1 MANIQ
6 NQDLQSF
13 LKKYTYKKS
22 SGEKITHTRIGD
34 KKKIYGGAY
43 SIPDDKLT
51 EFYKLYYKHVFVD
64 KNPEY
69 LTEKQEQ
76 LESGI
81 VVDFDFRY
89 DGSVKR
95 KHTEDHIIDM
105 IDLYLTTMKDILDYK
120 EETFQIYIFEK
131 PDVNYLQDDNITK
144 DGIHMIIG
152 IKMDRKIQMIL
163 REKVLK
169 QLPSIWEDLP
179 INNSWESVLDEGIS
193 EGYTNWQLYGSRKPA
208 NQAYKLTSYYD
219 TTFDLN
225 DGEFN
230 FIKNNG
236 NSLNIKDNFYKLSA
250 QYKNHVAFEINPEI
264 LAQIKEPKQKKS
276 KTKKTNLKIVSNGSM
291 GYESIKNNDE
301 LDSIIET
308 FHEEIG
314 TCDYKLKETHEY
326 TMILPE
332 SYYGPSSRNKWIRV
346 GWSLYNTSPK
356 LFPTWLKFSSRD
368 VCRNT
373 LKGADGKFNWNM
385 VTELYETWKGFGN
398 NVNSNELTYKSIM
411 YWAKHDSKF
420 DDYKR
425 VKSETVDYFIE
436 ESLKGSAEFD
446 LANVL
451 HQLFKDQFIC
461 VSIKNNVWYEFK
473 HHRWH
478 EIDSGNTLRLSISQD
493 MHAIY
498 TRKVMESCEA
508 MNSFDQEDTRWSKM
522 RERTHTLAS
531 IAIKLK
537 KTTDK
542 NNIMREARELFYD
555 KNFIDKQDA
564 NPYLLCFNNG
574 VMDFKEN
581 IFRPGKP
588 EDYLTKTTS
597 NEYKPIDKIDKS
609 VLKEIDLFMEQLFP
623 IEELRRYMWDHL
635 ASCLVGTTE
644 NQTFNIYTGNG
655 RNGKSKLVDL
665 MGKCLGEY
673 KGTVPITLI
682 TSKRPG
688 IGSTSSEIVQLK
700 GIRYAVM
707 QEPSKNTRINE
718 GIMKEITGG
727 DPIQGRALF
736 KDMVTFIP
744 QFNLVV
750 CTNTLFDIESNDGG
764 TWRRIRVCDY
774 MSKFT
779 ETPVDNDPDEPYQFI
794 VDKKIDEKFDSW
806 KYAFTAKLVE
816 ISKKNKGEVVDC
828 DIVLCKSNEYRE
840 GQDYLTEFVKENIK
854 KVEGGK
860 IKKGE
865 VQEQFKQWYM
875 LQFGRGVPKGKE
887 LFEFMDKKFGKYKKG
902 CWHNVAI
909 IYDDQEEEDDA

>member
-1 MANIQ
+1 MATATFH
-6 NQDLQSF
+6 DLQSF
-13 LKKYTYKKS
+13 LKHYTYNKKS
-22 SGEKITHTRIGD
+22 GGSITHTRIGD
-34 KKKIYGGAY
+34 KKKIYGGVY
-43 SIPDDKLT
+43 SIPPEKLN
-51 EFYKLYYKHVFVD
+51 EFYNLYYNHVFEQN
-64 KNPEY
+64 KPEY

-76 LESGI
+76 DQGGI
-81 VVDFDFRY
+81 VIDFDFRY
-89 DGSVKR
+89 EGSVKKR
-95 KHTEDHIIDM
+95 QHTSDHIIDM
-105 IDLYLTTMKDILDYK
+105 IDLYITTMKEIVSYTDD
-120 EETFQIYIFEK
+120 TFQIYIFEK
-131 PDVNYLQDDNITK
+131 PEVNHVASDNITK

-152 IKMDRKIQMIL
+152 VKMSRPLQLLL

-169 QLPSIWEDLP
+169 QLPTIWEDLP
-179 INNSWESVLDEGIS
+179 ITNTWESVLDEGIS
-193 EGYTNWQLYGSRKPA
+193 QGYTNWQLYGSRKPA

-219 TTFDLN
+219 VTYDSS

-230 FIKNNG
+230 FVKNEGKKFNT
-236 NSLNIKDNFYKLSA
+236 KDHFVKLSA
-250 QYKNHVAFEINPEI
+250 QYKDHIGFEVKPE
-264 LAQIKEPKQKKS
+264 AQAQAKEPKKKKS
-276 KTKKTNLKIVSNGSM
+276 TKKSNLKIVSTDVP
-291 GYESIKNNDE
+291 GYNAIKNMDD
-301 LDSIIET
+301 LDSVINS
-308 FHEEIG
+308 FHDQIS
-314 TCDYKLKETHEY
+314 TCDYKLKETHDY
-326 TMILPE
+326 TMILPD
-332 SYYGPSSRNKWIRV
+332 SYYGPGSRDKWIRV
-346 GWSLYNTSPK
+346 GWALYNTSPK

-368 VCRNT
+368 ICRNT
-373 LKGADGKFNWNM
+373 LKGGNGHFNWAM
-385 VTELYETWKGFGN
+385 VPELFDMWRKFDDN
-398 NVNSNELTYKSIM
+398 NIGGLTYKSIM
-411 YWAKHDSKF
+411 YWAKHDSEVGA
-420 DDYKR
+420 YKE
-425 VKSETVDYFIE
+425 VKYETVDYFIE

-461 VSIKNNVWYEFK
+461 VSIKNNIWYEFK

-493 MHAIY
+493 MHSIY

-508 MNSFDQEDTRWSKM
+508 MNSFDQEDSRWSKM

-555 KNFIDKQDA
+555 NSFLDMQDS

-581 IFRPGKP
+581 GFRPGKP
-588 EDYLTKTTS
+588 EDYLTKTT
-597 NEYKPIDKIDKS
+597 NNDYIPIEKIKQETLAQIN
-609 VLKEIDLFMEQLFP
+609 VFMEQLFP
-623 IEELRRYMWDHL
+623 IDDLRRYMWDHL
-635 ASCLVGTTE
+635 ASCLIGTTE

-655 RNGKSKLVDL
+655 RNGKSKLVEL

-736 KDMVTFIP
+736 KDTVTFIP

-750 CTNTLFDIESNDGG
+750 CTNTLFEIESNDGG

-774 MSKFT
+774 MSKFN
-779 ETPVDNDPDEPYQFI
+779 ENPVDDDPDEPYQFI
-794 VDKKIDEKFDSW
+794 VDKKIEEKFDAW
-806 KYAFTAKLVE
+806 KFAFMAKLVD
-816 ISKKNKGEVVDC
+816 ISKRNKGAVKDC
-828 DIVLCKSNEYRE
+828 DIVLCKSLEYRE

-854 KVEGGK
+854 KTDGGK

-865 VQEQFKQWYM
+865 VQEQFKQWYQ
-875 LQFGRGVPKGKE
+875 LQYGRGVPKGKE
-887 LFEFMDKKFGKYKKG
+887 LFDFMDKKFGKYKKG
-902 CWHNVAI
+902 GWHNVSI
-909 IYDDQEEEDDA
+909 IYDEDENNEDE